1 MKKSILG
8 IAVACLAMAG
18 CTKTQIVDV
27 SQDRAIGFS
36 PFVGKPTKAVTEVNT
51 STLGTG
57 FYVFGKY
64 DDGTAAWEG
73 TAFNNEISTTAY
85 YWKPGMTYAF
95 GAYADGANGE
105 IANAQFDPA
114 TKTLTFEEYTP
125 DDSKDLVAAVIDG
138 VDADTYIGSKDP
150 VSLNF
155 KHLLSQVKL
164 TFTTDAAEVYKM
176 TITDVKI
183 NGAVSTATAEYNG
196 TATWT
201 GSANEG
207 YSYSELSNS
216 GVISSGVSSDQV
228 KLVIPQKS
236 TDALKVTFTAT
247 IHGESTGTA
256 NFEATLEHNISD
268 SGLTANTWTPGY
280 RYNYIANVPLK
291 EVIDSTG
298 DEVKIEFT
306 PTVEIWEDAGNVDT
320 TPTTPAP

>member
-36 PFVGKPTKAVTEVNT
+36 PFVGKPTKTVTEVTTT
-51 STLGTG
+51 SMGTG
-57 FYVFGKY
+57 FYVFGKF
-64 DDGTAAWEG
+64 DDGTSTWEG

-85 YWKPGMTYAF
+85 YWEPDRTYAF
-95 GAYADGANGE
+95 GAYADGANGI

-114 TKTLTFEEYTP
+114 TKTLTFEGYTP
-125 DDSKDLVAAVIDG
+125 GDSKDLVAAVIDA
-138 VDADTYIGSKDP
+138 VDADTYISSKGP

-164 TFTTDAAEVYKM
+164 TFTTDAAEVYEM
-176 TITDVKI
+176 TITNVKI
-183 NGAVSTATAEYNG
+183 NGAVSKATAEYNG

-207 YSYSELSNS
+207 YSYSELLNS

-228 KLVIPQKS
+228 KLVIPQQN
-236 TDALKVTFTAT
+236 TNNLEVTFK
-247 IHGESTGTA
+247 
-256 NFEATLEHNISD
+256 ATLFNTNYSGEAEFVATLGHSISNLD
-268 SGLTANTWTPGY
+268 ANTWQPGY
-280 RYNYIANVPLK
+280 KYNYIANVPLAK
-291 EVIDSTG
+291 VIDSP
-298 DEVKIEFT
+298 DDKVQIEFI
-306 PTVEIWEDAGNVDT
+306 PTVEDWEDAGNVDT
-320 TPTTPAP
+320 APTTPAP